1 MSNDALYVNEQASND
16 GSRLRFNRAKRGAPR
31 PKPDSQRPRRPKSI
45 IQERRHKEQIL
56 SHCFFSSPASTRW
69 SLWSGSTGQDRH
81 EAEWRENSK
90 SEFGM
95 DKVQTGELLKYEAVS
110 LTSQTFR
117 LFAFSRP
124 LGNHHLRIWVIFRW
138 LLYLAGPIQRE
149 LGEQWHTWTVN
160 RRPVY

>member
-31 PKPDSQRPRRPKSI
+31 PKPDSQRPKRPKSI

-117 LFAFSRP
+117 LFAFFPAPGESSFADFGYFSLAFIFSRSYSE
-124 LGNHHLRIWVIFRW
+124 R
-138 LLYLAGPIQRE
+138 
-149 LGEQWHTWTVN
+149 T
-160 RRPVY
+160 RRTMARMNSQ